1 MGKSDIIAEL
11 SNLKKMIVSL
21 DSKLDKVIKEQK
33 KMKKEVEKLSDLYR
47 VLETFPAKLNTTSYQ
62 VISNLEDNVDKITKN
77 FEESLDKS
85 LEKMDTLVD
94 INHRLDIFEEDVKAY
109 MAKIRVM
116 LLELEDSIKRR

>member
-94 INHRLDIFEEDVKAY
+94 INHRLDIFEEDLKAY